1 MCVITSVLYIL
12 CIYSSIYLSQSLDI
26 KVLDTNKRTNL
37 GKIYLD
43 KI

>member
-1 MCVITSVLYIL
+1 MDKFIHI
-12 CIYSSIYLSQSLDI
+12 SIYLSQSLDI
-26 KVLDTNKRTNL
+26 KVRDTNKRTNL